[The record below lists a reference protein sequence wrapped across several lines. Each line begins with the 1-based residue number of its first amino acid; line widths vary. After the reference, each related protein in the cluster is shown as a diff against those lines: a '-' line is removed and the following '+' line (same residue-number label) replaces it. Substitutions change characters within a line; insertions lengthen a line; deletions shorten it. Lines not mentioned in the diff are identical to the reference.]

1 MNGIKDI
8 FSRGLVIVFCA
19 ALLSAASMP
28 AAALAPAPEER
39 MGIAGPI
46 QFGDES
52 YRLAWTSHPSP
63 LFYKQEYL
71 TAGQSPERYDSMLMI
86 DFIAS
91 GTTVAESAQAMVHSL
106 EARKETDPVVNYDM
120 IVSEAGDQIILD
132 FVLSATGAD
141 GQMILEWNAYRYSV
155 QGSGVR
161 MVGISRRVYG
171 DDVAPF
177 LKNELRTVR
186 TRDIDLLSK
195 LALPAIRIAA
205 P

>member
-1 MNGIKDI
+1 MNGIKNI
-8 FSRGLVIVFCA
+8 FSRSLAIVFCA
-19 ALLSAASMP
+19 VLLSAASMP
-28 AAALAPAPEER
+28 AVARAPAPEER
-39 MGIAGPI
+39 IGIAGPI
-46 QFGDES
+46 QFGDGS

-71 TAGQSPERYDSMLMI
+71 TAGQSLERYDSMLMI

-91 GTTVAESAQAMVHSL
+91 GTTVAESAQAMIRSL
-106 EARKETDPVVNYDM
+106 EARKETDPVVNYDT

-141 GQMILEWNAYRYSV
+141 GQMILEWNAYRYSA
-155 QGSGVR
+155 QETGVR

-171 DDVAPF
+171 DDIAPF

-195 LALPAIRIAA
+195 LELPAIHIAA

>member
-1 MNGIKDI
+1 MDG
-8 FSRGLVIVFCA
+8 FRGVLSRVVTIVFCA
-19 ALLSAASMP
+19 ALLSTESTP
-28 AAALAPAPEER
+28 AVALTPAPEER
-39 MGIAGPI
+39 IGIAGPVE
-46 QFGDES
+46 FGKES

-71 TAGQSPERYDSMLMI
+71 MAGQSLERYDSMLMI
-86 DFIAS
+86 DLTAS
-91 GTTVAESAQAMVHSL
+91 GTTVGESAQAMIRSL
-106 EARKETDPVVNYDM
+106 EARKETDPVVNYDV

-132 FVLSATGAD
+132 FVLSATGTD
-141 GQMILEWNAYRYSV
+141 GQMILEWNAYRYST
-155 QGSGVR
+155 QGAGVR

-195 LALPAIRIAA
+195 LTLPAIRIAA

>member
-8 FSRGLVIVFCA
+8 FSRGLAIIFCA

-28 AAALAPAPEER
+28 AVALAPAPEER

-46 QFGDES
+46 KFGDES

-63 LFYKQEYL
+63 VFYKQEYL

-106 EARKETDPVVNYDM
+106 EARKENDPLVNYDM

-132 FVLSATGAD
+132 FVLSAAGAD

-186 TRDIDLLSK
+186 ARDIDLLSK
-195 LALPAIRIAA
+195 LTLPAIRIAA